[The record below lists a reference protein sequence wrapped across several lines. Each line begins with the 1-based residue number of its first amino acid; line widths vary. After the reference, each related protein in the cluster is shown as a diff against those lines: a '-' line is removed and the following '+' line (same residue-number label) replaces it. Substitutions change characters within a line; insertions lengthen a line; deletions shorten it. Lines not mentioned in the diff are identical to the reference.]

1 VGSQRSIPL
10 MFTFMFFKADPA
22 FQKMLERRNLKLL
35 NILVMDDTLAYRKQL
50 VGYPLARLTHR
61 GLTLVG

>member
-1 VGSQRSIPL
+1 